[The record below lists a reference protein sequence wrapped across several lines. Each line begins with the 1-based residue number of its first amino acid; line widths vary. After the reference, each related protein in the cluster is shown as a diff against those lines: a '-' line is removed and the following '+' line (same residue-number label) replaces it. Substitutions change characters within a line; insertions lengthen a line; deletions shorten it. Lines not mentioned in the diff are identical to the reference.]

1 MLERFFILKKDLHG
15 LKMLKLGHK
24 LSLSCFPTENASVES
39 NTIIKE
45 KDIKE
50 KFRFLQSGGIASDN
64 CCPGSFKLAYFSS
77 KLHGRHGVFTRR
89 FELFRH

>member
-1 MLERFFILKKDLHG
+1 MVL
-15 LKMLKLGHK
+15 
-24 LSLSCFPTENASVES
+24 LSGRKCIES

-64 CCPGSFKLAYFSS
+64 CSPGSCDLANFSS
-77 KLHGRHGVFTRR
+77 KLHDSHVVFTRR
-89 FELFRH
+89 IELLDY